1 MIATVFWILHIWFLV
16 FLDRILKVVKYV
28 QDRPY
33 NDFYYS
39 TDTQKLK
46 NLGWSPSRK
55 LSSDAEDLFPTILA
69 YLKDIRK
76 EI

>member
-1 MIATVFWILHIWFLV
+1 M
-16 FLDRILKVVKYV
+16 KYV
-28 QDRPY
+28 RTDLTMISI
-33 NDFYYS
+33 S
-39 TDTQKLK
+39 TDTQKL

-55 LSSDAEDLFPTILA
+55 LSSDAEDLFPAILA